1 MSRHCIGRATNDKE
15 PRDTNFPGFT
25 STGFPIKSRVPPPHS
40 ILFSDTIK
48 FPFAR
53 AKILTGL
60 SKCRLDHFVSDG
72 RRRGNVR
79 ISQQTLRNQYPGHP
93 AREGGDNV
101 GKERWGEKRI
111 CRGDRGWNQARQP
124 TVLMSNF
131 ERGFC
136 QPTWL
141 TISLQSSNVTI
152 GDPTVNGIK
161 GGTIC
166 SKIDLYRFHVLI
178 LTTFDCFRCWWNVIS
193 WLSYSWLP
201 LFYKLRY
208 ILLRVLWYFYIFIS
222 IYNYAFS
229 RFSGIWITIIVHI
242 EINFSSVY

>member
-1 MSRHCIGRATNDKE
+1 MSRHRIGRATNDKE

-25 STGFPIKSRVPPPHS
+25 STGFPIKSRVPAPHS

-53 AKILTGL
+53 AKILT
-60 SKCRLDHFVSDG
+60 VSLNVVSIILFLTAEG
-72 RRRGNVR
+72 EETSGFPNKPWGISIRVILLEKVGTTWAKRG
-79 ISQQTLRNQYPGHP
+79 
-93 AREGGDNV
+93 E
-101 GKERWGEKRI
+101 GEKRI

-161 GGTIC
+161 GGTIR

-201 LFYKLRY
+201 LFSSFDIRF
-208 ILLRVLWYFYIFIS
+208 FYVCFGIFIFLFLS
-222 IYNYAFS
+222 IIMLFL
-229 RFSGIWITIIVHI
+229 
-242 EINFSSVY
+242 NFLGYE

>member
-178 LTTFDCFRCWWNVIS
+178 LTTFDCFRYWWNVIS

-201 LFYKLRY
+201 LFSSFD
-208 ILLRVLWYFYIFIS
+208 IFFYVCFGIFIFLFLS
-222 IYNYAFS
+222 IIMLFLDSLGY
-229 RFSGIWITIIVHI
+229 
-242 EINFSSVY
+242 E